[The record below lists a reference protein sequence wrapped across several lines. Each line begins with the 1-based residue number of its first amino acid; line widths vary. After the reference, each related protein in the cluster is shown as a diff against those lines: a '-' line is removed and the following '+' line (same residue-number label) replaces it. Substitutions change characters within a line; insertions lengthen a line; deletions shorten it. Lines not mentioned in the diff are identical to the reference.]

1 MNKKTLDYMQEVVE
15 KLQNLDNVYE
25 KSIPDEYID
34 RIREIW
40 SDMQSEIDI
49 ETSIENDEEEMPIEE
64 PVYGYSYDQYL
75 REVR

>member
-1 MNKKTLDYMQEVVE
+1 MTKREIELMEEVIE
-15 KLQNLDNVYE
+15 KLQHIDNVYE

-34 RIREIW
+34 KIREIW